1 MMAPSLIKKSK
12 FNKLGWYYVI
22 ALSAIASSI
31 IISHIII
38 QKFIS
43 DQEIHSRVIN
53 LSGRQR
59 MLSQRI
65 SKCALLLGENT
76 EQKRRPQI
84 FDELKIALSE
94 WKDAHQELQINP
106 PGKSGL
112 NSKKTETL
120 FDQIKA
126 DHQAMV
132 RAAANLVD
140 QLREN
145 IHMPPE
151 RIRPDIDIILDH
163 EKSFLEGMDL
173 IVAQYENEAKAKV
186 INLKNITLFLL
197 FFSLGVILF
206 EIIFIFFPSAKGIR
220 NTFKKLL
227 KAQEKSKKMTMELSA
242 LYSSLEQS
250 YQDLLEADVVVED
263 FTVYAKCDSLGNITY
278 FSNRFVEVME
288 FEREKPENLF
298 TWLKEQG
305 YNVEYLQNIQ
315 KLVLSG
321 KSWSGE
327 IKVTNTAGDFV
338 WLKLNIIPAF
348 SDQKQVEAL
357 MIIGTD
363 ETEKKEAE
371 AISREINRERIEKKV
386 KEQQFRSALILE
398 GQEEERKRIS
408 RDMHDGVGQLLSAM
422 KFNLESIHSVKSAY
436 EQEKLK
442 TSKILLKNV
451 IREVRRISFNLT
463 PSALSDY
470 GIVAALNKFSRE
482 ITKISDLQVIF
493 ENKTGFI
500 SRLEGKI
507 ENNLYRIAQEAVN
520 NAIKYAEAREVKIIL
535 SHNSRYLNLEIIDDG
550 KGFDIKKL
558 EEKGHLSASGRGIF
572 NIRERANFINGQC
585 DISSI
590 KGKGTVISIN
600 VPLD

>member
-442 TSKILLKNV
+442 ASKILLKNV